1 MSGASPRRAFATVF
15 LRDLRRQ
22 LLTAAQLTLFAL
34 MLVVV
39 VLVVIA
45 PKIVGSGGPFAPTVH
60 VSAPDDVVAAV
71 EGLQP
76 SWTVTAAETA
86 PDDLGDGFFVAV
98 DDGEVTV
105 TTAKASQAAS
115 ALLVGEAV
123 STAVLA
129 VSAGTPPP
137 SISHAFAVDD
147 GEAVLSRIITLV
159 ATLLTFSILTG
170 RAAWTFG
177 ALGRDLTLGLF
188 DGVLAR
194 SSAVGLLG
202 GRALAAVTAGVV
214 QMLVLAA
221 VAALT
226 LVVAGESDTATRVL
240 VLAAPLALWTAAGIA
255 LLVTASM
262 VLVLLFRGGGTAALG
277 IVIQLVGFGAFGV
290 LIVALL
296 DPSATWIAVASVIPP
311 VSVVLLPVRLA
322 EGAATGVDAVIAVGA
337 IVGAVLSLFI
347 LALRA
352 WRAATTTDSGR
363 ATWRAIFRTDGMRRP
378 SARATTRRRQAPG

>member
-1 MSGASPRRAFATVF
+1 MSAASPSRAFATVF

-45 PKIVGSGGPFAPTVH
+45 PKIVGAGGPTAPTVH
-60 VSAPDDVVAAV
+60 VQAPDDVVAAV
-71 EGLQP
+71 EALQP
-76 SWTVTAAETA
+76 SWTVTASVTA
-86 PDDLGDGFFVAV
+86 PDDLGDEFFVTV
-98 DDGEVTV
+98 DDGEIAVS
-105 TTAKASQAAS
+105 TAKASQAAS
-115 ALLVGEAV
+115 ALLVGEVV

-129 VSAGTPPP
+129 VSAGTAPP

-147 GEAVLSRIITLV
+147 GEAVLSRVITLV

-202 GRALAAVTAGVV
+202 GRALAAVAAGVV

-221 VAALT
+221 VAAAT
-226 LVVAGESDTATRVL
+226 LVLAGESDTAARVL

-311 VSVVLLPVRLA
+311 LSVVLLPVRLA
-322 EGAATGVDAVIAVGA
+322 EGAATGVHAAIAVGA
-337 IVGAVLSLFI
+337 IVVVVLLLFL
-347 LALRA
+347 LALRV
-352 WRAATTTDSGR
+352 WRAATTTDSAS
-363 ATWRAIFRTDGMRRP
+363 ATWRAVIHAGGLRRP
-378 SARATTRRRQAPG
+378 RARATTRRRQAPG